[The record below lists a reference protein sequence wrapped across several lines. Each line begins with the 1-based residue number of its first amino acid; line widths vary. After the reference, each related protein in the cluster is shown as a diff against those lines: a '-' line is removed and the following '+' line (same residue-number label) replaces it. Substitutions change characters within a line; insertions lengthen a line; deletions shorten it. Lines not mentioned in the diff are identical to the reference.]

1 MKINYT
7 QALLELM
14 NNPKNRG
21 VQFLAVEHDEGC
33 PKSSYS
39 GGYGECTCE
48 EVNIRL
54 STEDEFGRSMERSRQ
69 VRRKAQRDADKAMRK
84 ARQKGGAK

>member
-1 MKINYT
+1 MKVLAT
-7 QALLELM
+7 QAVIDLM
-14 NNPKNRG
+14 NNPRASG
-21 VQFLAVEHDEGC
+21 VQFIAVEHDEGC
-33 PKSSYS
+33 PQSSYS

-69 VRRKAQRDADKAMRK
+69 VRRKAQRDAEKAMRK
-84 ARQKGGAK
+84 ARQGGVA